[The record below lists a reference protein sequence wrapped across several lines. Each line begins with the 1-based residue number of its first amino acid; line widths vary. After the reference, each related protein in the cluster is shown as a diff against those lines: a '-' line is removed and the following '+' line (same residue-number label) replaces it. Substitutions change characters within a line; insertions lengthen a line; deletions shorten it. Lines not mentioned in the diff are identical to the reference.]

1 MKHCNPSLAAVLLA
15 VCSGLA
21 FAQAP
26 ADDHDS
32 HHPTTTPAA
41 SAPAGAQGGAA
52 AQPQELSEGEITRW
66 DPRTL
71 KVTLRHGELKNL
83 GMPPMTMVF
92 RVKDAGMLAPFQVGD
107 KVRFRAERQSAGY
120 FITHIEA
127 AR

>member
-1 MKHCNPSLAAVLLA
+1 MSPLAPCLAALLVA
-15 VCSGLA
+15 GAISPAL
-21 FAQAP
+21 AQAP
-26 ADDHDS
+26 ASDHGG
-32 HHPTTTPAA
+32 HTATAAPATPAPT
-41 SAPAGAQGGAA
+41 SAVGGAA
-52 AQPQELSEGEITRW
+52 VQPQDLSEGEITRW

-92 RVKDAGMLAPFQVGD
+92 RVKDASVLAPFQVGD
-107 KVRFRAERQSAGY
+107 KIRFRAERQAAGY

>member
-1 MKHCNPSLAAVLLA
+1 PAPTSAA
-15 VCSGLA
+15 
-21 FAQAP
+21 
-26 ADDHDS
+26 
-32 HHPTTTPAA
+32 
-41 SAPAGAQGGAA
+41 GGAA
-52 AQPQELSEGEITRW
+52 VQPQDLSEGEITRW
-66 DPRTL
+66 DPRAL

-92 RVKDAGMLAPFQVGD
+92 RVKDASVLAPFQVGD